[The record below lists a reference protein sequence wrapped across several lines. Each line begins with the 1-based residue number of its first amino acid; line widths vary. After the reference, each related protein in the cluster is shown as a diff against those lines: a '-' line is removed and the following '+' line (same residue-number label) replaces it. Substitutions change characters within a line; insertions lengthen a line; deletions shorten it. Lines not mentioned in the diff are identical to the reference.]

1 MDQRLI
7 GQILVDNTSLTQE
20 QLDEALRVAR
30 ETSEFIGQVLV
41 NMGYISER
49 ESAICRGLQWNVPFV
64 DLSEM
69 ELDPEATHLV
79 PDSILRKFTCIPIAT
94 DNGTLKVAMSD
105 PNDIRAID
113 QIRLRT
119 NFQFRVEPLI
129 ALPDDINNAITAISD
144 TRARVAH
151 ELDDLL
157 GEFDDSAEEITE
169 QRKRPGEFDFS
180 DTEAAAGDPPV
191 VKLVR
196 MIITKAVQ
204 QRASDIHIQ
213 PEETIVRVRYRID
226 GVLRDA
232 MEVPKSAQAPMV
244 GRIKVM
250 SGMKIDQKLAPQG
263 GRVAMRFGDRA
274 FDFRVSTLPG
284 QFGEKVVMRIL
295 DKSSVQADLSR
306 LGFSTQ
312 TQEMFEKLILR
323 PYGIVLATGPTGCGK
338 STTLYGALNRI
349 NTTDKNVITVED
361 PVEYELS
368 GLTQCSVNERAGMTF
383 GSILREMLRQDPDI
397 IMVGEVRDTE
407 TAIVATEAAL
417 TGHLVLSTLHTNDSA
432 GAVARLVE
440 MGVPPYLIASAL
452 SGVLAQRLVRK
463 ICVHCKV
470 PYVPP
475 PEALDIAGI
484 EVDSHESVQFF
495 RGEGCSQCED
505 GYRGRIGIYEL
516 LVMDDDI
523 RELTLK
529 QTPSHVLREIAIERQ
544 GMVTLKGDAIS
555 KVLQG
560 ITTLDEALTRTQ
572 TE

>member
-30 ETSEFIGQVLV
+30 ETNEFIGQILV
-41 NMGYISER
+41 NMGYITER
-49 ESAICRGLQWNVPFV
+49 DSAICRGLQWNVPFV

-69 ELDPEATHLV
+69 QPEPEAGRLV
-79 PDSILRKFTCIPIAT
+79 PDSILRKFTCIPIAVE
-94 DNGTLKVAMSD
+94 NGTLKVAMAD

-119 NFQFRVEPLI
+119 NFRFRVEPLI
-129 ALPDDINNAITAISD
+129 ALAEDINNAITGISD

-151 ELDDLL
+151 ELDSLL
-157 GEFDDSAEEITE
+157 GEFEEGAEEVAE
-169 QRKRPGEFDFS
+169 QHRPGELDFS
-180 DTEAAAGDPPV
+180 DTEAVAGDPPV

-204 QRASDIHIQ
+204 QRASDIHMQ
-213 PEETIVRVRYRID
+213 PEESMVRVRYRVD

-232 MEVPKSAQAPMV
+232 MEVPKSAQAPMI
-244 GRIKVM
+244 GRVKVM

-263 GRVAMRFGDRA
+263 GRVAMRFNGKA

-284 QFGEKVVMRIL
+284 QFGEKVVMRVL

-323 PYGIVLATGPTGCGK
+323 PHGIVLATGPTGSGK

-349 NTTDKNVITVED
+349 NTKDKNVITVED

-383 GSILREMLRQDPDI
+383 STILREMLRQDPDI

-407 TAIVATEAAL
+407 TAVIATEAAL

-440 MGVPPYLIASAL
+440 MGVEPYLIASAL

-470 PYVPP
+470 PYAPP

-484 EVDSHESVQFF
+484 EVDSEESVQFF

-516 LVMDDDI
+516 LVVDDDM

-529 QTPSHVLREIAIERQ
+529 QTPSHVIREVAIERQ
-544 GMVTLKGDAIS
+544 GMVTLKGDAIA